1 MTAIRQKVILTEKEI
16 NDYANGKLSM
26 QDIAKAHGCTKDT
39 VSKRLKET
47 KRADVIEQIQH
58 NSKRGAAKMSE
69 KQIQEII
76 TRVKN
81 GEDARDLAIEYHMDA
96 ASIRYHL
103 KAHGIKAKRAARRDW
118 VEVKSKTLSIDDDFS
133 SIIPNNIFSQVNR
146 LMTRSMRITS
156 TNI

>member
-1 MTAIRQKVILTEKEI
+1 MTAIRQRVVLTEKEI
-16 NDYANGKLSM
+16 DDYAKGKLSM
-26 QDIAKAHGCTKDT
+26 QDIAKAHGCTNDT

-47 KRADVIEQIQH
+47 KRADVIEQIEH
-58 NSKRGAAKMSE
+58 NSKRGAAKLSE

-81 GEDARDLAIEYHMDA
+81 GEVARDLAIEYHMDA

-118 VEVKSKTLSIDDDFS
+118 VEPKAEKRKITDDFK
-133 SIIPNNIFSQVNR
+133 SIIPKTRFTR
-146 LMTRSMRITS
+146 FHLMMTRAMQA
-156 TNI
+156 

>member
-1 MTAIRQKVILTEKEI
+1 MTAIRQKVVLTEKEI
-16 NDYANGKLSM
+16 NDYAKGKLSM

-47 KRADVIEQIQH
+47 KRDDVIEQIEH
-58 NSKRGAAKMSE
+58 NSKRGAAKLSE

-76 TRVKN
+76 TRVKS
-81 GEDARDLAIEYHMDA
+81 GELARDLAIEYHMDA

-118 VEVKSKTLSIDDDFS
+118 VEPKAEKRKITDDFK
-133 SIIPNNIFSQVNR
+133 SIIPKNAYTSIHSM
-146 LMTRSMRITS
+146 MTRAMQA
-156 TNI
+156 

>member
-1 MTAIRQKVILTEKEI
+1 MTVIRQKVILTEKEI
-16 NDYANGKLSM
+16 NDYASGKLSM

-47 KRADVIEQIQH
+47 RRDDVFEQIQH
-58 NSKRGAAKMSE
+58 NSKRGAAKLSE

-81 GEDARDLAIEYHMDA
+81 GEEARDLAIEYHMDA

-118 VEVKSKTLSIDDDFS
+118 VEPKAEKRKITDDFK
-133 SIIPNNIFSQVNR
+133 SIIPKTRFTRFHSM
-146 LMTRSMRITS
+146 MTRAMQL
-156 TNI
+156 

>member
-1 MTAIRQKVILTEKEI
+1 MKAIRQKVVLTEKEI

-58 NSKRGAAKMSE
+58 NSKRGAAKLSE

-103 KAHGIKAKRAARRDW
+103 KAHGIKENAQKGATGLSRKRRK
-118 VEVKSKTLSIDDDFS
+118 EK
-133 SIIPNNIFSQVNR
+133 
-146 LMTRSMRITS
+146 
-156 TNI
+156 

>member
-1 MTAIRQKVILTEKEI
+1 MKAIRQKVVLTEKEI

-47 KRADVIEQIQH
+47 KRADVFEQIEH
-58 NSKRGAAKMSE
+58 NSKRGAAKLSE

-76 TRVKN
+76 TRVKS
-81 GEDARDLAIEYHMDA
+81 GELARDLAIEYHMDA

-118 VEVKSKTLSIDDDFS
+118 VEPKAEKRKITDDFK
-133 SIIPNNIFSQVNR
+133 SIIPKTRFTKFHSM
-146 LMTRSMRITS
+146 MTRAMQA
-156 TNI
+156 

>member
-1 MTAIRQKVILTEKEI
+1 MTTIRQKVVLTEKEI
-16 NDYANGKLSM
+16 NDYANGKLSI

-58 NSKRGAAKMSE
+58 NSKRGAAKLSE

-81 GEDARDLAIEYHMDA
+81 GELARDLAIEYHMDA

-103 KAHGIKAKRAARRDW
+103 KAHGIKAKRADRRDW
-118 VEVKSKTLSIDDDFS
+118 VEPKEEKRKITDDFK
-133 SIIPNNIFSQVNR
+133 SIIPKNAFTQVHK
-146 LMTRSMRITS
+146 LMTMVMQA
-156 TNI
+156 

>member
-1 MTAIRQKVILTEKEI
+1 MTAIRQKVVLTEKEI
-16 NDYANGKLSM
+16 NDYASGKLSM

-58 NSKRGAAKMSE
+58 NSKRGAAKLSE

-81 GEDARDLAIEYHMDA
+81 GEEARDLAIEYHMDA

-103 KAHGIKAKRAARRDW
+103 KAHGIKAKRAERRDW
-118 VEVKSKTLSIDDDFS
+118 VEVKSKTLSIDYDFS
-133 SIIPNNIFSQVNR
+133 SIIPNNIFSKVNKM
-146 LMTRSMRITS
+146 MTRSMRITS
-156 TNI
+156 TDI

>member
-1 MTAIRQKVILTEKEI
+1 MTVIRQKVILTEKEI

-39 VSKRLKET
+39 VPKRLNET
-47 KRADVIEQIQH
+47 KRDDVFEQIQH
-58 NSKRGAAKMSE
+58 NSKRGAAKLSE

-81 GEDARDLAIEYHMDA
+81 GEVARDLAIEYHMDA

-103 KAHGIKAKRAARRDW
+103 KAHGIKAKRADRRDW
-118 VEVKSKTLSIDDDFS
+118 VEPKAEKRKITDDFK
-133 SIIPNNIFSQVNR
+133 SIIPKTRFTRFHSM
-146 LMTRSMRITS
+146 MTRVMQL
-156 TNI
+156 

>member
-16 NDYANGKLSM
+16 NDYASGKLSM

-47 KRADVIEQIQH
+47 RRDDVFEQIQH
-58 NSKRGAAKMSE
+58 NSKRGAAKLSE

-81 GEDARDLAIEYHMDA
+81 GEEARDLAIEYHMDA

-118 VEVKSKTLSIDDDFS
+118 VEPKAEKRKITDDFK
-133 SIIPNNIFSQVNR
+133 SIIPKTRFTQFHSM
-146 LMTRSMRITS
+146 MTRAMQL
-156 TNI
+156 

>member
-1 MTAIRQKVILTEKEI
+1 MTAIRQRVVLTEKEI
-16 NDYANGKLSM
+16 DDYAKGKLSM
-26 QDIAKAHGCTKDT
+26 QDIAKAHGCTNDT

-47 KRADVIEQIQH
+47 KRADVIEQIEH
-58 NSKRGAAKMSE
+58 NSKRGAAKLSE

-81 GEDARDLAIEYHMDA
+81 GEEARDLAIEYHMDA

-118 VEVKSKTLSIDDDFS
+118 VEPKAEKRKITDDFK
-133 SIIPNNIFSQVNR
+133 SIIPKTRFTR
-146 LMTRSMRITS
+146 FHLMMTRAMQA
-156 TNI
+156 